1 MSEYVIV
8 CSDWVSKATHL
19 EISFGTMFTDVIS
32 VFRISLE
39 RDLGGTTCAF
49 LDDREETCQQNKCE
63 ETAYT
68 PRAYN
73 VEPEDLN
80 TIILFS

>member
-1 MSEYVIV
+1 
-8 CSDWVSKATHL
+8 
-19 EISFGTMFTDVIS
+19 MFTDVVR

-39 RDLGGTTCAF
+39 CDLGGTTCAF
-49 LDDREETCQQNKCE
+49 LDDQEDMCQQNKCE